1 MANSHKISGSALI
14 ALKEALTNIYWIKN
28 DLKMFVNHTINN
40 KSFVSTLDMTKYKR
54 EIANDIVNRMSN
66 RLDIYEEDLLLLLKA
81 VSDMSDFSHLKKW
94 EDADK
99 KIKKA
104 QESVE
109 ALRLHTKGYFA
120 IIEEQKEAE
129 TRKITYQNKIQK
141 AQFFQSELEKL
152 KIDFNRM
159 SASSASPQKRGYEF
173 EQFLNSLF
181 NLFDL
186 DPKCSYKISG
196 EQIDGAFTH
205 DNQDYLIEAK
215 WEAKAMPK
223 SALHAFSGK
232 VKDKLTTTL
241 GLFISISGFADECIR
256 RENSNIILMDYQDI
270 IMVIENRIDLKQ
282 LIYLKR
288 KHASQTGIILYHP
301 AC

>member
-1 MANSHKISGSALI
+1 
-14 ALKEALTNIYWIKN
+14 
-28 DLKMFVNHTINN
+28 
-40 KSFVSTLDMTKYKR
+40 MTKEGKQIKA
-54 EIANDIVNRMSN
+54 EQANPRNG
-66 RLDIYEEDLLLLLKA
+66 A
-81 VSDMSDFSHLKKW
+81 FSVLYRVAA
-94 EDADK
+94 EGAY
-99 KIKKA
+99 A
-104 QESVE
+104 NL
-109 ALRLHTKGYFA
+109 ALNA
-120 IIEEQKEAE
+120 
-129 TRKITYQNKIQK
+129 
-141 AQFFQSELEKL
+141 ELEKL

-288 KHASQTGIILYHP
+288 QHASQTGIILYHP

>member
-1 MANSHKISGSALI
+1 
-14 ALKEALTNIYWIKN
+14 
-28 DLKMFVNHTINN
+28 
-40 KSFVSTLDMTKYKR
+40 
-54 EIANDIVNRMSN
+54 
-66 RLDIYEEDLLLLLKA
+66 
-81 VSDMSDFSHLKKW
+81 
-94 EDADK
+94 
-99 KIKKA
+99 
-104 QESVE
+104 
-109 ALRLHTKGYFA
+109 
-120 IIEEQKEAE
+120 
-129 TRKITYQNKIQK
+129 
-141 AQFFQSELEKL
+141 
-152 KIDFNRM
+152 M

-241 GLFISISGFADECIR
+241 GLFISISGCSSNHVQIPIKDGANNSTLSACI
-256 RENSNIILMDYQDI
+256 IQ
-270 IMVIENRIDLKQ
+270 
-282 LIYLKR
+282 
-288 KHASQTGIILYHP
+288 
-301 AC
+301 

>member
-1 MANSHKISGSALI
+1 MEHFAQLFTKEGFGQAIINSLQTTGVSLVISLLVGICAAYVI
-14 ALKEALTNIYWIKN
+14 ARRR
-28 DLKMFVNHTINN
+28 FH
-40 KSFVSTLDMTKYKR
+40 FG
-54 EIANDIVNRMSN
+54 
-66 RLDIYEEDLLLLLKA
+66 
-81 VSDMSDFSHLKKW
+81 LKKP
-94 EDADK
+94 
-99 KIKKA
+99 
-104 QESVE
+104 
-109 ALRLHTKGYFA
+109 L
-120 IIEEQKEAE
+120 
-129 TRKITYQNKIQK
+129 TYWVLLVRVLPPVAFTILQK

-288 KHASQTGIILYHP
+288 QHASQTGIILYHP

>member
-1 MANSHKISGSALI
+1 
-14 ALKEALTNIYWIKN
+14 
-28 DLKMFVNHTINN
+28 
-40 KSFVSTLDMTKYKR
+40 
-54 EIANDIVNRMSN
+54 
-66 RLDIYEEDLLLLLKA
+66 
-81 VSDMSDFSHLKKW
+81 
-94 EDADK
+94 
-99 KIKKA
+99 
-104 QESVE
+104 
-109 ALRLHTKGYFA
+109 
-120 IIEEQKEAE
+120 
-129 TRKITYQNKIQK
+129 
-141 AQFFQSELEKL
+141 
-152 KIDFNRM
+152 M

-256 RENSNIILMDYQDI
+256 RKLKYNPDGLSRYNYG
-270 IMVIENRIDLKQ
+270 NRE
-282 LIYLKR
+282 
-288 KHASQTGIILYHP
+288 
-301 AC
+301 